1 MTANPSYRKAVAIT
15 KSDTVDF
22 GNQGVNSN
30 LCSAIYVGGAG
41 IVAAVMD
48 DDSVVQFTCIAG
60 QVLPIN
66 AKRVNSTNTTATLM
80 VALFAL

>member
-15 KSDTVDF
+15 KSDTVNF

-30 LCSAIYVGGAG
+30 LCSAIYIGGAG
-41 IVAAVMD
+41 VVAAVMD
-48 DDSVVQFTCIAG
+48 DDSVVEFTCVAG
-60 QVLPIN
+60 QILPIN

-80 VALFAL
+80 VGLYAI